1 MKWISVIVL
10 ALTGASAA
18 EERELKGYVTD
29 DMCGAEH
36 MMDGMNSKEC
46 ADECVKMGAAYALY
60 VPTDEKMYLADDPKK
75 LEPFAGE
82 DVVVKGS
89 VSADGK
95 SVTVTSIA
103 KAKKD

>member
-1 MKWISVIVL
+1 MRWISVIVL
-10 ALTGASAA
+10 ALIGASAA
-18 EERELKGYVTD
+18 EERTLEGHVSD
-29 DMCGAEH
+29 DMCGDVH
-36 MMDGMNSKEC
+36 MMEGMNSKEC

-60 VPTDEKMYLADDPKK
+60 VPSDKKMYLADDAKK

-82 DVVVKGS
+82 QVVVKGS

-95 SVTVTSIA
+95 TVKVTSIA

>member
-1 MKWISVIVL
+1 MEWMAVIVL
-10 ALTGASAA
+10 ALIGAAGA
-18 EERELKGYVTD
+18 EDRKLEGHVTD

-36 MMDGMNSKEC
+36 MMEGMNSKEC
-46 ADECVKMGAAYALY
+46 ADECVKMGAAYALF
-60 VPTDEKMYLADDPKK
+60 VPADKKMYLADDAEK

-82 DVVVKGS
+82 EVVVTGS

-95 SVTVTSIA
+95 TVKVSTIA